1 MQRDPYEILGVHRNS
16 TEEEIKKA
24 YRDLAKKYHPDN
36 YSDPNMAEL
45 AGEKMKEVNEAYEYI
60 KNDLLNGRTGGENS
74 YTGSV
79 YAEVRYLIN
88 MRNYSEADVKLEAI
102 SSTERGAE
110 WHFLKGCLLT
120 QRGWFLDAQK
130 YFETACRMDPQ
141 NQEYRQA
148 ADSLRNSANGYTNT
162 WTTDNEKR
170 NNNCDCC
177 DCGDCCIGC
186 DCCPSCSDIFCCL
199 SIDCCCD
206 ALGNGC

>member
-24 YRDLAKKYHPDN
+24 YRELAKKYHPDN

-45 AGEKMKEVNEAYEYI
+45 AGEKMKEINEAYEYI
-60 KNDLLNGRTGGENS
+60 KNNPLGGYSSNGTG
-74 YTGSV
+74 YTSSI

-88 MRNYSEADVKLEAI
+88 MQNYSDADVKLEAI
-102 SSTERGAE
+102 DNSQRGAE
-110 WHFLKGCLLT
+110 WYFLKGCLLT

-141 NQEYRQA
+141 NPEYRQA
-148 ADSLRNSANGYTNT
+148 AESLRNSANGYTNT
-162 WTTDNEKR
+162 WNTGTAQKSET
-170 NNNCDCC
+170 CS
-177 DCGDCCIGC
+177 
-186 DCCPSCSDIFCCL
+186 CCPSCGDILCCL